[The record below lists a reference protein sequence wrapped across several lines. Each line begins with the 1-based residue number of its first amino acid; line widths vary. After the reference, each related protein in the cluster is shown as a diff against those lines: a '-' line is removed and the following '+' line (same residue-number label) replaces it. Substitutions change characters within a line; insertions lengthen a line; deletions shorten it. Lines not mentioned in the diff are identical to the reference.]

1 MPMRSRTLGSFV
13 VLVALG
19 LVSCA
24 PYAAGPQRLGG
35 AGRSGVRH
43 GTAAPPAAPADP
55 RTTLRVHFID
65 VGQADAVLLEFPCAA
80 MLVDLGAEVNRP
92 PA

>member
-1 MPMRSRTLGSFV
+1 MRTTRLANLS
-13 VLVALG
+13 VLLALA
-19 LVSCA
+19 LTSCTTHKAVPHRQA
-24 PYAAGPQRLGG
+24 PGKSAL
-35 AGRSGVRH
+35 
-43 GTAAPPAAPADP
+43 APPAGPTDP